1 MLILNNQDA
10 AALLPMKTAIEQL
23 ERAYIDM
30 IEGRAVCRVSTGL
43 KMATDNPERYR
54 QFREW
59 EDEEIKRQKKIFVDA
74 AKLGAN
80 VLSKAITKR

>member
-1 MLILNNQDA
+1 MEGFFAMIGLFILV
-10 AALLPMKTAIEQL
+10 M
-23 ERAYIDM
+23 
-30 IEGRAVCRVSTGL
+30 GAVGVFFMVWRF